1 MKNAEQQQNQR
12 RFQCQ
17 QKGWYL
23 TGWHKPE
30 HWAQVLTSAVTLT
43 SCQDPDTEWLQL
55 ELLHHRPVPLYFWTY
70 FPIPQ
75 FLMIFDTERE
85 VSECGVRTDKFT
97 EIRTSG
103 GHHPEQKTKTWW
115 IQGQGQSDVSKWWVF
130 KTQKVTKIFSKI
142 WARGRLLLYLSHKE
156 KFRWNQTKT
165 RYRGGRH
172 VPGHIWSPGGLKRT
186 AAENLFPFVR
196 FTSEFMGF

>member
-30 HWAQVLTSAVTLT
+30 LCAQVLTSAVTLT
-43 SCQDPDTEWLQL
+43 SCQDLVTEWLQL

-70 FPIPQ
+70 FSHPAISED
-75 FLMIFDTERE
+75 IWHREGSER
-85 VSECGVRTDKFT
+85 VRGQDWQVHGDPDIIQSKK
-97 EIRTSG
+97 
-103 GHHPEQKTKTWW
+103 QKPDGSKT
-115 IQGQGQSDVSKWWVF
+115 DVSKWWVF
-130 KTQKVTKIFSKI
+130 KTQKVTKILSKI
-142 WARGRLLLYLSHKE
+142 WARGGLLLYLSHKE

-172 VPGHIWSPGGLKRT
+172 VPGHIWSPGGFKRT